1 MKGNPL
7 LLHLF
12 YTLLLFLG
20 ASRSSAGNDSNDDT
34 KPKKVYIVYMGA
46 ADSSNGSLRNDH
58 AQLLNSVLRRDKKAL
73 VRNYKHG
80 FSGFAA
86 RLTKEEADSIS
97 QKPGVVSVFPDP
109 ILKLH
114 TTRSWDFLK
123 HQTRVKTSTKSNTVS
138 NSSSSSDVI
147 LGILDT
153 GIWPESESFNDK
165 GMGPIP
171 SHWKGTCVESKYFN
185 SSNCNRKLI
194 GARVYAQSFSSTKD
208 GDDNTPRDS
217 NGHGTHVA
225 STAVGAVV
233 ENASYYGLA
242 PGTAKG
248 GSPGS
253 RLAVYK
259 VCFGMFCDGSAILAA
274 FDDAIAD
281 GVDVLS
287 LSLGGLPETPA
298 ELINDTVAIG
308 AFHAVERGIVVVCA
322 AGNDGPSPYSV
333 VNDAPWILTVA
344 ASTIDRDLQSDV
356 VLGDNTIIK
365 GRAINFSPLSNS
377 PKYPIIYGESA
388 KANSTNIADARQCHE
403 DSLDGNK
410 VKGKIV
416 VCDGKDD
423 GYVSNTY
430 TKIDSVKA
438 LGGIGLVHI
447 SEEDGAVA
455 FNYVDY
461 PATVITFKDGARLL
475 QYINST
481 NNPVATV
488 LPTIIVPDYKPAPMV
503 VRFSSRG
510 PSSLSSNILKP
521 DIAAPGVNILAA
533 WIGNSFEDVPK
544 GRKPSPY
551 RIISGTSMACAHVS
565 GLVSRVKTHN
575 PTWSA
580 SAIKSAI
587 MTTAIQNDNLKAPT
601 TTDSGFVA
609 TPYDYGAGEIT
620 TSAPLQPG
628 LVYETDTMDYLN
640 YLCYIGINTTTIKI
654 ISRTVPS
661 NFNCPKDSSSNLVSN
676 INYPSI
682 AINFTSEGVVTV
694 SRTVTNVGEEDETVY
709 FSTVK
714 APNEVN
720 VTLIPDKLQFTKSI
734 KKLSYQVIFSSNLT
748 SLEEH
753 LFGSITWSNGNYIVR
768 SPFVLTA

>member
-58 AQLLNSVLRRDKKAL
+58 AQLLNSVLRR
-73 VRNYKHG
+73 
-80 FSGFAA
+80 
-86 RLTKEEADSIS
+86 
-97 QKPGVVSVFPDP
+97 
-109 ILKLH
+109 
-114 TTRSWDFLK
+114 
-123 HQTRVKTSTKSNTVS
+123 
-138 NSSSSSDVI
+138 
-147 LGILDT
+147 
-153 GIWPESESFNDK
+153 
-165 GMGPIP
+165 
-171 SHWKGTCVESKYFN
+171 
-185 SSNCNRKLI
+185 KLI

-225 STAVGAVV
+225 
-233 ENASYYGLA
+233 
-242 PGTAKG
+242 
-248 GSPGS
+248 
-253 RLAVYK
+253 LAVYK

-510 PSSLSSNILKP
+510 PSSLSSNILKVRYNDRIIYISIYIYIYIYKRNDSLISRLNLAKFISFGNLCFILNFNNLIIELNSSFIYIRDDNLIHLSIIYPIHPQVNSSNLFITTKINNRLNLVHSFNFIDYFNMKVSIVNFKRLYKNVTTRKKRKIKYFKNP